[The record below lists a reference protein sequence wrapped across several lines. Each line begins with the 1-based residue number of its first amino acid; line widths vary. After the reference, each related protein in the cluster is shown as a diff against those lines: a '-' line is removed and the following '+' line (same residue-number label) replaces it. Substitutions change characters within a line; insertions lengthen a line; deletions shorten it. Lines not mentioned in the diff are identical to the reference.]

1 MFGTRIEHTKSDI
14 LNIDKNLMFT
24 PGHTVSKRI
33 ILLQLQ
39 VILLRLIVPFW
50 MVSKVLSATPPGLRQ
65 WMESSSESSVLLE
78 HHKQGKDLRKSSKEG
93 IDSFYTDCSVSAM
106 CACYG
111 YVQVTEPKQM
121 IPGQL
126 Q

>member
-14 LNIDKNLMFT
+14 LNIDKNLMFPPSHNQQKDYPPPT
-24 PGHTVSKRI
+24 PSYTFKTDSSC
-33 ILLQLQ
+33 
-39 VILLRLIVPFW
+39 W

-78 HHKQGKDLRKSSKEG
+78 HHKQGKGLKKSSEEG
-93 IDSFYTDCSVSAM
+93 KDSFYTDCSLSAM

-111 YVQVTEPKQM
+111 YLLFIEPK
-121 IPGQL
+121 
-126 Q
+126 